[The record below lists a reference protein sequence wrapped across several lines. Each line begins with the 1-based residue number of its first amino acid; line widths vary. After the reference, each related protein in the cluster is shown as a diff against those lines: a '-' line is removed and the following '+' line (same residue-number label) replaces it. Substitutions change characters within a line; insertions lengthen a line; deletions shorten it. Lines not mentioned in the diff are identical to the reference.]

1 MVFAFPPRLSFS
13 SQVRTES
20 RYGMKTLR
28 RAFSRSDMSAV
39 DNSLNETFRH
49 TLTNNTPVLTFS
61 ESQEIMMDNT
71 GELYKSHIM
80 CQDIFFIL
88 EYDRSLR

>member
-1 MVFAFPPRLSFS
+1 MVFAFPPSLSFS

-28 RAFSRSDMSAV
+28 REFSRSDMSAV

-49 TLTNNTPVLTFS
+49 VLTINTPVSPLG
-61 ESQEIMMDNT
+61 ERQEIMMKKA
-71 GELYKSHIM
+71 GLCKSHI
-80 CQDIFFIL
+80 IVSGYLLYI
-88 EYDRSLR
+88 RLR